1 MRVILKIWIPTSI
14 IYISFFLWYTN
25 LGGKLTSE
33 EIDFFSKK
41 MFENQLESSNMN
53 EDTRTV
59 FLDFMKNDTGNQF
72 IMVNV
77 IKLNDDPPNVKGA
90 NPGEDAVSL
99 IGRYMEFM
107 YPELLIR
114 ASHPIFAGSSVGKV
128 MDKVGI
134 EGLDN
139 WDRAALMRYK
149 SRRALME
156 IVINPEMTGRHDF
169 KIAAIK
175 HTLAYP
181 VEVQLNP
188 ADPRGIFLLILVI
201 LGLIIQLRLKK

>member
-1 MRVILKIWIPTSI
+1 
-14 IYISFFLWYTN
+14 
-25 LGGKLTSE
+25 
-33 EIDFFSKK
+33 
-41 MFENQLESSNMN
+41 
-53 EDTRTV
+53 
-59 FLDFMKNDTGNQF
+59 
-72 IMVNV
+72 
-77 IKLNDDPPNVKGA
+77 
-90 NPGEDAVSL
+90 
-99 IGRYMEFM
+99 
-107 YPELLIR
+107 
-114 ASHPIFAGSSVGKV
+114 

-139 WDRAALMRYK
+139 WDHAALMRYK

-188 ADPRGIFLLILVI
+188 ADPRGILLLILVI

>member
-41 MFENQLESSNMN
+41 MFENQSETSNMN

-107 YPELLIR
+107 YPELLL
-114 ASHPIFAGSSVGKV
+114 S
-128 MDKVGI
+128 
-134 EGLDN
+134 
-139 WDRAALMRYK
+139 
-149 SRRALME
+149 
-156 IVINPEMTGRHDF
+156 
-169 KIAAIK
+169 
-175 HTLAYP
+175 
-181 VEVQLNP
+181 
-188 ADPRGIFLLILVI
+188 LIHI
-201 LGLIIQLRLKK
+201 